1 VNINATLI
9 GEAIWFGVFIWIT
22 MKYVWPPLAK
32 AMADRQKL
40 IADGLAAGER
50 GKHELEL
57 AGKRSAD
64 ALRDAK
70 AKAAEII
77 AAAEKRGAQ
86 MVEEAKADGERLKPT
101 RWSRRA
107 KAEIAQQVEQ
117 ARAELR
123 GRVAD
128 LAVAGAERI
137 LKREVDARAHAE
149 MLVALKQEL

>member
-1 VNINATLI
+1 MNINATLL

-22 MKYVWPPLAK
+22 MKYVWPPLQK

-64 ALRDAK
+64 AIRDARGK
-70 AKAAEII
+70 SAEII
-77 AAAEKRGAQ
+77 TAAEKRAAQ
-86 MVEEAKADGERLKPT
+86 MIEEAKQSAKVEADKIVVA
-101 RWSRRA
+101 A
-107 KAEIAQQVEQ
+107 KAEIAQYAEH
-117 ARAELR
+117 AKAELR
-123 GRVAD
+123 ARVAD

-137 LKREVDARAHAE
+137 LKREVDAKAHAD
-149 MLVALKQEL
+149 MLAALKQEL

>member
-9 GEAIWFGVFIWIT
+9 GEAIWFAVFIWIT
-22 MKYVWPPLAK
+22 MKFVWPPLAK
-32 AMADRQKL
+32 AISDRQKM

-64 ALRDAK
+64 ALREAK

-86 MVEEAKADGERLKPT
+86 MVDEAKLTAKVEADKVVAAAR
-101 RWSRRA
+101 
-107 KAEIAQQVEQ
+107 AEIAQQVEH

-128 LAVAGAERI
+128 LAVAGAEQI
-137 LKREVDARAHAE
+137 LKREVDAKAHAA
-149 MLVALKQEL
+149 MLTALKQEL

>member
-1 VNINATLI
+1 MDINATLL

-22 MKYVWPPLAK
+22 MKYVWPPLQK
-32 AMADRQKL
+32 AIADRQKL

-64 ALRDAK
+64 ALREAR
-70 AKAAEII
+70 AKAADIVS
-77 AAAEKRGAQ
+77 AAEKRAAQ
-86 MVEEAKADGERLKPT
+86 VIEEAKVAAKVEADKVVVAAR
-101 RWSRRA
+101 
-107 KAEIAQQVEQ
+107 AEIAQQVEH

-137 LKREVDARAHAE
+137 LQREVDAKAHAQ
-149 MLVALKQEL
+149 MLSALKQEL

>member
-1 VNINATLI
+1 MNINATLI
-9 GEAIWFGVFIWIT
+9 GEAIWFAVFIWIT
-22 MKYVWPPLAK
+22 MKYVWPPLAR

-77 AAAEKRGAQ
+77 AAAEKRGAE
-86 MVEEAKADGERLKPT
+86 MVEEAKVTAKVEADKVVV
-101 RWSRRA
+101 SA

-149 MLVALKQEL
+149 MLAALKQEL

>member
-1 VNINATLI
+1 MNINATLI
-9 GEAIWFGVFIWIT
+9 GEAIWFAVFIWIT

-32 AMADRQKL
+32 AMSDRQKL
-40 IADGLAAGER
+40 MADGLAAGER

-86 MVEEAKADGERLKPT
+86 MVEEAKVAAKVEADKVVAA
-101 RWSRRA
+101 A

-128 LAVAGAERI
+128 LAVAGAEQI
-137 LKREVDARAHAE
+137 LKREVDAKAHAE
-149 MLVALKQEL
+149 MLTALKQEL

>member
-1 VNINATLI
+1 MNINATLI
-9 GEAIWFGVFIWIT
+9 GEAVWFGVFIWIT
-22 MKYVWPPLAK
+22 MKYVWPPLQK

-70 AKAAEII
+70 AKAAEIV
-77 AAAEKRGAQ
+77 AASEKRAAQ
-86 MVEEAKADGERLKPT
+86 MIEEAKLAAKIEADKVVL
-101 RWSRRA
+101 SA

-137 LKREVDARAHAE
+137 LRREVDARVHAD

>member
-70 AKAAEII
+70 AKAAEIL
-77 AAAEKRGAQ
+77 AAAEKRGVQ
-86 MVEEAKADGERLKPT
+86 MVEEAKVAAKVEADKVVAA
-101 RWSRRA
+101 A

-123 GRVAD
+123 GRVAE
-128 LAVAGAERI
+128 LAVAGAEQI
-137 LKREVDARAHAE
+137 LKREVDAKAHAE